1 MPDRFAIVNADDFGL
16 TNGVNRGIIEAHERG
31 IVTSAS
37 LMVRYPAAKEAA
49 DYTRSRTN
57 FSLGLHV
64 DLGEWR
70 YANGDWT
77 AAYQVVNTDDAAA
90 VSAECK
96 RQLERF
102 EALMRQPP
110 THLDSHQ
117 HVHLSEPVR
126 TILAEL
132 ATELRVPL
140 RSCSSRVTYCGSFYG
155 QTGEGEAYPEG
166 ISVNGLTRTI
176 ETLPAGWTEIGC
188 HPGFADDL
196 DSVYLREREEEV
208 RVLCASAMRD
218 AIERSGVRLCSFS
231 DLPPDR

>member
-16 TNGVNRGIIEAHERG
+16 TSGVNRGIIEAHEHG

-37 LMVRYPAAKEAA
+37 LMVRYTAAKEAA
-49 DYTRSRTN
+49 DYARSRAN
-57 FSLGLHV
+57 FSIGLHV

-70 YANGDWT
+70 YANGEWR
-77 AAYQVVNTDDAAA
+77 AAYQVVSADDAAA
-90 VSAECK
+90 VGAECS
-96 RQLERF
+96 RQLDQF
-102 EALMRQPP
+102 EALMGQPP

-126 TILAEL
+126 TILSEF
-132 ATELRVPL
+132 ATKLGVPL

-155 QTGEGEAYPEG
+155 QTGEGDPYAEG
-166 ISVNGLTRTI
+166 ISVEGLTRTI

-188 HPGFADDL
+188 HPGYSNDL

-208 RVLCASAMRD
+208 RVLCASTAR
-218 AIERSGVRLCSFS
+218 AALERSRVRLRSFR